1 MKFPQRIGPE
11 EEEEPGRD
19 SDSSGEPPAPE
30 GVGWAGS
37 HSGRLP
43 SARLCGALCDR
54 TGKAAWSRPRP
65 HRPVQSQKM
74 GLSVMP
80 RTALCHRAG
89 QTKSRADGLRGV
101 GGQGCSLGQRG
112 RRAPP
117 RPRPGLRR
125 PRRPRRALTS
135 APQSLPTP
143 AGGDRDHPARGE
155 RRKGG
160 DPTPR
165 HTPAQPHSRGVASR
179 PQPLLLCA
187 VGAVARATVAPRPGP
202 APRGAPSWS
211 RRCRPP
217 RRSPQE
223 PPPLPAAGRHSG
235 AVAGSRARLSAPV
248 RSPALACPSPRRS
261 AGRVQLTS
269 SPSGSEPRLHG
280 RRREPPTSPCPAPP
294 VCQFGPC
301 R

>member
-19 SDSSGEPPAPE
+19 SASSGEPPAPE

-54 TGKAAWSRPRP
+54 TGKAAWARPRP

-101 GGQGCSLGQRG
+101 GAQGCSLGQRG

-117 RPRPGLRR
+117 RPRPG
-125 PRRPRRALTS
+125 PRRDLTS

-143 AGGDRDHPARGE
+143 AGGDGDHPARGE

-160 DPTPR
+160 GTAP
-165 HTPAQPHSRGVASR
+165 
-179 PQPLLLCA
+179 
-187 VGAVARATVAPRPGP
+187 RAT
-202 APRGAPSWS
+202 
-211 RRCRPP
+211 
-217 RRSPQE
+217 
-223 PPPLPAAGRHSG
+223 PPPSR
-235 AVAGSRARLSAPV
+235 AVAG
-248 RSPALACPSPRRS
+248 
-261 AGRVQLTS
+261 
-269 SPSGSEPRLHG
+269 
-280 RRREPPTSPCPAPP
+280 
-294 VCQFGPC
+294 
-301 R
+301 